1 MLFEQRADAVL
12 VSTLK
17 LGNLFS
23 VFVHLKGGHTFDTF
37 SARDYASFVY
47 VAPAESPACVL
58 FFYRQ
63 SCKNGS
69 YALAGLIPSFHE
81 ENDHWFVRGISN

>member
-1 MLFEQRADAVL
+1 MYDDESRDYIKSLSELLMLFEQRADAVL

-58 FFYRQ
+58 FFY
-63 SCKNGS
+63 
-69 YALAGLIPSFHE
+69 
-81 ENDHWFVRGISN
+81 

>member
-1 MLFEQRADAVL
+1 MYDDESRDYIKSLSELLMLFEPRADAVF

-17 LGNLFS
+17 LSNLFS

-63 SCKNGS
+63 SC
-69 YALAGLIPSFHE
+69 
-81 ENDHWFVRGISN
+81 EN

>member
-1 MLFEQRADAVL
+1 MYDDESRDYIKSLSELLMLFEQRADAVL

-63 SCKNGS
+63 SC
-69 YALAGLIPSFHE
+69 
-81 ENDHWFVRGISN
+81 EN